1 VYLAG
6 SFNHAPFV
14 GSSTSSYS
22 FLPFPNLSLSWT
34 NRKRRLS
41 TGFLTAFFAGFLTY
55 TYLEPLF
62 VPVGSEMA
70 MVFLY
75 ILAIYSASVG
85 MSLGVLLPLLFPGV
99 CFGGAVG
106 LMVATF
112 MDMNNGYV
120 FPVSAAVLAVV
131 FAFCS
136 AR

>member
-1 VYLAG
+1 
-6 SFNHAPFV
+6 
-14 GSSTSSYS
+14 
-22 FLPFPNLSLSWT
+22 
-34 NRKRRLS
+34 
-41 TGFLTAFFAGFLTY
+41 
-55 TYLEPLF
+55 
-62 VPVGSEMA
+62 

-99 CFGGAVG
+99 CFGGAVA

-112 MDMNNGYV
+112 MDMNNGYL

-131 FAFCS
+131 FAFYS